1 VISLLALAGI
11 SYAQFPPSPEGVT
24 EIESKFGDG
33 VRLSWKEVGL
43 LLYPGSIEQELTATE
58 RPLRDHRGSPQ
69 LYWLCSPPTGQ
80 S

>member
-1 VISLLALAGI
+1 MRVSKVVSLLALAGI

-43 LLYPGSIEQELTATE
+43 LL
-58 RPLRDHRGSPQ
+58 
-69 LYWLCSPPTGQ
+69 
-80 S
+80 